1 MINDVVVPAI
11 GLVTYSCWIPPDKSK
26 EYIIR
31 QLEDFRRQIISTLS
45 PSGEEKQKYSVYN
58 VLDMKGGHDV
68 VLLIKVPVRP
78 QKLQAE
84 LRNKAGNGD

>member
-1 MINDVVVPAI
+1 MNDVVEPAAVLI
-11 GLVTYSCWIPPDKSK
+11 TYSCWIPLDKSK

-31 QLEDFRRQIISTLS
+31 QLEDYRRQLTSTLS
-45 PSGEEKQKYSVYN
+45 PSREEKQQYSVYS
-58 VLDMKGGHDV
+58 VLDMKGGHNI

>member
-1 MINDVVVPAI
+1 MERF
-11 GLVTYSCWIPPDKSK
+11 YSCSIPPDKSK
-26 EYIIR
+26 ENITR
-31 QLEDFRRQIISTLS
+31 QLEDLRRQIISTLS

-58 VLDMKGGHDV
+58 VLHMKRGHDI
-68 VLLIKVPVRP
+68 VLLIEVTVRP